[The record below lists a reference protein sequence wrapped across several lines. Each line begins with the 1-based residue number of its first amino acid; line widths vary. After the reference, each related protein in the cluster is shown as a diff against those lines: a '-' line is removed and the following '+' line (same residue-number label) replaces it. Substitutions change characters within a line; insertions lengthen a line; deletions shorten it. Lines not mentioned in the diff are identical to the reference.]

1 MGEPSSW
8 SWCSPGQACDSHDAI
23 VTHDSRAFQAQPLP
37 AVSDTGDAGTGAMK
51 PANRGGS
58 RDPDRSPRRRKADG
72 GMTPQEMKQ
81 LAELLQ
87 NVPGIRS
94 IELKD
99 VKGLAQL
106 LREAPEIGS
115 IEIKGWFGTGVVI
128 TRTSAT
134 PSYAMALPVP
144 AVAQAAVAAEPE
156 AAAAP
161 RAVPAPPLKEIK
173 SPMVGTW
180 YKSPEPGADPYVKVG
195 SRVTAGQTVCIIEAM
210 KIMNEIEAEITGVIR
225 EVCVEDAQP
234 VEFGQVLFRVDP
246 NG

>member
-1 MGEPSSW
+1 M
-8 SWCSPGQACDSHDAI
+8 
-23 VTHDSRAFQAQPLP
+23 T
-37 AVSDTGDAGTGAMK
+37 
-51 PANRGGS
+51 
-58 RDPDRSPRRRKADG
+58 
-72 GMTPQEMKQ
+72 TPQDMKQ

-106 LREAPEIGS
+106 LRESPEIGS

-134 PSYAMALPVP
+134 PTYVP
-144 AVAQAAVAAEPE
+144 AVAAPAASVALATPAELEAREAPRPVAA
-156 AAAAP
+156 
-161 RAVPAPPLKEIK
+161 PALKEIK

-180 YKSPEPGADPYVKVG
+180 YKAPEPGADPYVKVG
-195 SRVTAGQTVCIIEAM
+195 SRVTSGQTVCIIEAM

-225 EVCVEDAQP
+225 EVCVEDSQP

>member
-1 MGEPSSW
+1 
-8 SWCSPGQACDSHDAI
+8 
-23 VTHDSRAFQAQPLP
+23 
-37 AVSDTGDAGTGAMK
+37 
-51 PANRGGS
+51 
-58 RDPDRSPRRRKADG
+58 
-72 GMTPQEMKQ
+72 MTPQDMKQ

-87 NVPGIRS
+87 HEPGIRS

-99 VKGLAQL
+99 VKNLAQL
-106 LREAPEIGS
+106 LRESPEIGS

-128 TRTSAT
+128 TRTSSGPASA
-134 PSYAMALPVP
+134 PAPALP
-144 AVAQAAVAAEPE
+144 AAEPE
-156 AAAAP
+156 PREAP
-161 RAVPAPPLKEIK
+161 RAAPAPALKEIK

-180 YKSPEPGADPYVKVG
+180 YKAPEPGAAPYVKVG
-195 SRVTAGQTVCIIEAM
+195 SRVTSGQTVCIIEAM

>member
-1 MGEPSSW
+1 
-8 SWCSPGQACDSHDAI
+8 
-23 VTHDSRAFQAQPLP
+23 
-37 AVSDTGDAGTGAMK
+37 
-51 PANRGGS
+51 
-58 RDPDRSPRRRKADG
+58 
-72 GMTPQEMKQ
+72 MTPQEMKQ

-94 IELKD
+94 VELKD

-106 LREAPEIGS
+106 LHDSPEIGS

-128 TRTSAT
+128 TRTSAA
-134 PSYAMALPVP
+134 PSYAQAVALPMPGMSMP
-144 AVAQAAVAAEPE
+144 AQPAPKADAEAPPR
-156 AAAAP
+156 AAP
-161 RAVPAPPLKEIK
+161 APALKEIK
-173 SPMVGTW
+173 SPMVGTY
-180 YKSPEPGADPYVKVG
+180 YKAPEPGADPYVKVG
-195 SRVTAGQTVCIIEAM
+195 SRVTSGQTVCVIEAM

>member
-8 SWCSPGQACDSHDAI
+8 SWCSPGQVFDSHDAI
-23 VTHDSRAFQAQPLP
+23 ITRDSRAFQAQPPP
-37 AVSDTGDAGTGAMK
+37 APADTGDAGTGAMK

-128 TRTSAT
+128 TRTSAA
-134 PSYAMALPVP
+134 PSYAVAVPVP
-144 AVAQAAVAAEPE
+144 A
-156 AAAAP
+156 
-161 RAVPAPPLKEIK
+161 
-173 SPMVGTW
+173 VGTW